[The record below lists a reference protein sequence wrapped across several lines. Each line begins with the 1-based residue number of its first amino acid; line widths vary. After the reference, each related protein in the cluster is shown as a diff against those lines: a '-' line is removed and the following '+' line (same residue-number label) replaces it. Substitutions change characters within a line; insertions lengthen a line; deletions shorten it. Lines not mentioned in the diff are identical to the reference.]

1 MPDYMYYH
9 RIADPPQSFGQ
20 DSGKLRFSA
29 KNPFDIILYSFPT
42 LIPLE
47 LKSVGS
53 SSLTFW
59 REDYKGNSFNIKK
72 HQIEGLKKASFIKGV
87 IAGFVINFRNTEHT
101 YFLHIDDFLKFSKK
115 ATKKSIN
122 EQDVIENNGHLIEQE
137 IKKVNYRYNIEKFV
151 EEIQQKYI

>member
-1 MPDYMYYH
+1 M
-9 RIADPPQSFGQ
+9 
-20 DSGKLRFSA
+20 
-29 KNPFDIILYSFPT
+29 
-42 LIPLE
+42 
-47 LKSVGS
+47 
-53 SSLTFW
+53 TFW